1 MDRVSLDDAQH
12 DLSSLV
18 DRAAAGEEV
27 IITRDGKA
35 VARVVAAEPE
45 AAEAVK
51 KERRPVGLRRGKI
64 WASDDFDYPLPDE
77 ILRSFGAV
85 R

>member
-27 IITRDGKA
+27 IITRDGKP
-35 VARVVAAEPE
+35 VAKVVAAEPE
-45 AAEAVK
+45 VTAEK
-51 KERRPVGLRRGKI
+51 KRRPVGLLRGKI
-64 WASDDFDYPLPDE
+64 WASDDFDDPLPDE
-77 ILRSFGAV
+77 VLRSFGAIK
-85 R
+85 